1 MSVRTMLETGLV
13 RALLALARV
22 LPRRALLALGSLAG
36 GAAWLL
42 DGRHRRIAA
51 ENLRL
56 CYGSDARPAFVRRTV
71 ARCFRHF
78 GRITLDSLGLFQRPY
93 ADLAPLVTYEGL
105 EHLEQAY
112 AGGRGVLLF
121 TGHFGHWELT
131 ALMQGYLGL
140 PLAVVARPLDNPG
153 LEREL
158 LSLRSRSGNRVLY
171 KRSAVREMLRALGAR
186 MAVAIVIDQDARGD
200 GVFVPFFG
208 RPASTTPTLALLA
221 LRTGA
226 PVIPSFSVP
235 RSDGTYHVVYEPPVQ
250 IERSGDRE
258 RDVLELTA
266 RCTAIVEHWVRRH
279 PEAWLWMHRRFK
291 TRPPSGTAT
300 VIPPSAEIR

>member
-1 MSVRTMLETGLV
+1 MSASSLRRAVETGLV
-13 RALLALARV
+13 RALLAITRI
-22 LPRRALLALGSLAG
+22 LPRGAVLALGSCAG
-36 GAAWLL
+36 GLAWLL

-56 CYGSDARPAFVRRTV
+56 CYGPDVPPAFVRRTV

-78 GRITLDSLGLFQRPY
+78 GRITLDSLCLFQRPY
-93 ADLAPLVTYEGL
+93 AELAPLVTYEGL

-112 AGGRGVLLF
+112 AAGRGVLLF

-131 ALMQGYLGL
+131 GLMQGYRGF

-153 LEREL
+153 LELEL
-158 LSLRSRSGNRVLY
+158 LRLRGRSGNRVLY
-171 KRSAVREMLRALGAR
+171 KRSAVREMLRALGASIG
-186 MAVAIVIDQDARGD
+186 VAIVIDQDARAD

-226 PVIPSFSVP
+226 PVLPSFSVP
-235 RSDGTYHVVYEPPVQ
+235 RPDGTYHVVYEPPVA
-250 IERSGDRE
+250 IERTGDRE

-266 RCTAIVEHWVRRH
+266 RCTAIVERWVRRH

-291 TRPPSGTAT
+291 TRPAC
-300 VIPPSAEIR
+300 

>member
-1 MSVRTMLETGLV
+1 MSARTALETGLV

-56 CYGSDARPAFVRRTV
+56 CYGRDARPAFVRRTV

-93 ADLAPLVTYEGL
+93 ADLVPLVTYEGL

-112 AGGRGVLLF
+112 AGGRGVLVF

-158 LSLRSRSGNRVLY
+158 LSLRGRSGNRVLY

-186 MAVAIVIDQDARGD
+186 MAVAIVIDQ
-200 GVFVPFFG
+200 
-208 RPASTTPTLALLA
+208 
-221 LRTGA
+221 
-226 PVIPSFSVP
+226 
-235 RSDGTYHVVYEPPVQ
+235 
-250 IERSGDRE
+250 ERSSLHASLPAVESSKPGGR
-258 RDVLELTA
+258 VLNR
-266 RCTAIVEHWVRRH
+266 RCIHSQASGCRRTQRSTIAVQRAVSSSTSRSRS
-279 PEAWLWMHRRFK
+279 PLRSIS
-291 TRPPSGTAT
+291 TGGS
-300 VIPPSAEIR
+300 